1 MIFDTLVLFMN
12 LHLKDYSKMKTDVSS
27 LPLYLSCENWTP
39 VLVALMR
46 LQVFF
51 CCCLTFEICER
62 IAFCS
67 FFFCFVF
74 GDDSTELTRE
84 IGFDSFS
91 LLCLNRAHH

>member
-39 VLVALMR
+39 VFVALMR

-51 CCCLTFEICER
+51 SVVVLRSKFAKELR
-62 IAFCS
+62 FVL
-67 FFFCFVF
+67 FFFLFCFW
-74 GDDSTELTRE
+74 
-84 IGFDSFS
+84 
-91 LLCLNRAHH
+91 

>member
-39 VLVALMR
+39 VFVALMR

-51 CCCLTFEICER
+51 LLLSYVRNLRKNCVLF
-62 IAFCS
+62 